1 MLILRASPRR
11 GVVPVDLAVRRLPP
25 GVNWID
31 ALDPTADE
39 TAWLANVLGIAVP
52 TREKLSEIE
61 NSSRVS
67 SDARCLYLSMPAVY
81 RDESG
86 APCITNF
93 GFVLSR
99 DVLLTLRFDPLRAIV
114 TLHDRLD
121 TEDGLLAGGLG
132 AFITVFEAI
141 VDHVADVLEHVGGDL
156 GAVSHEIFG
165 VATGSAS
172 KRRSRGD
179 ALALRGIMRRVGQD
193 GDLTGRI
200 SESLLG
206 MARILPYVA
215 STRLIDIDPEAR
227 LRLESLRQDVA
238 SLNDYETRLT
248 DKTQFLL
255 DAILGFTNIDQN
267 NVFRVLTVVSVIG
280 IPPTFLAS
288 LYGMNFKTIPE
299 YDWTYGYQ
307 YALCLMLASALL
319 PALWFK
325 WKGWW

>member
-1 MLILRASPRR
+1 MLFFRASAHR
-11 GVVPVDLAVRRLPP
+11 GAIPVDLAASQVPAD
-25 GVNWID
+25 VNWID
-31 ALDPTADE
+31 AQDPSAAEID
-39 TAWLANVLGIAVP
+39 WLGRMLGIHVP
-52 TREKLSEIE
+52 TEERLSEIE

-67 SDARCLYLSMPAVY
+67 SDEKWLYLSMPAVY
-81 RDESG
+81 RADDG

-93 GFVLSR
+93 GFVLGR
-99 DVLLTLRFDPLRAIV
+99 DVLLTIRFAPLKAIV
-114 TLHDRLD
+114 ALQ
-121 TEDGLLAGGLG
+121 DGLDKTASLMPGGLG
-132 AFITVFEAI
+132 AFLTVFEAI

-156 GAVSHEIFG
+156 GAVSHDIFSK
-165 VATGSAS
+165 ATAGGH
-172 KRRSRGD
+172 KQRPRHD
-179 ALALRGIMRRVGQD
+179 ALALRTVMSRVGRD

-215 STRLIDIDPEAR
+215 CTQVIEVKPEAHT
-227 LRLESLRQDVA
+227 RLESLRQDVS

-267 NVFRVLTVVSVIG
+267 NVFRVLTVVSIIG

-288 LYGMNFKTIPE
+288 MYGMNFKNIPE
-299 YDWTYGYQ
+299 YDWAYGYP
-307 YALCLMLASALL
+307 YVLCMMLASAVL

>member
-1 MLILRASPRR
+1 MLTLRASGSR
-11 GVVPVDLAVRRLPP
+11 GTAPVDLRAPQLSAD
-25 GVNWID
+25 VNWID
-31 ALDPTADE
+31 AVDPTDAE
-39 TAWLANVLGIAVP
+39 TAWLRQVLGTEIP
-52 TREKLSEIE
+52 TNERLAEIE

-67 SDARCLYLSMPAVY
+67 SDVHALYLSMPAVY
-81 RDESG
+81 RDDEG
-86 APCITNF
+86 APCITSV
-93 GFVLSR
+93 GFVLKR
-99 DVLLTLRFDPLRAIV
+99 DVLLTLRFAPLRAIV
-114 TLHDRLD
+114 TLHDHLD
-121 TEDGLLAGGLG
+121 GDGVLLSAGLG

-156 GAVSHEIFG
+156 GAVSHDIFG
-165 VATGSAS
+165 AATADRHKQGA
-172 KRRSRGD
+172 RSD
-179 ALALRGIMRRVGQD
+179 ATALRGVLRRVGQD

-215 STRLIDIDPEAR
+215 STRVIEISPDAR
-227 LRLESLRQDVA
+227 LRLESLKQDVA

-288 LYGMNFKTIPE
+288 LYGMNFKNIPE
-299 YDWTYGYQ
+299 YDWAYGYP
-307 YALCLMLASALL
+307 YALTLMAASALL

-325 WKGWW
+325 WKRWW